1 MKILLSGMTIKVL
14 DRVRHFAE
22 EQPCL
27 INQEL
32 CDSSECCI
40 KPMVTVH
47 SVRLQ
52 NELPFPSDLGQF
64 VMMFEIEV
72 EVDESDPS
80 SVAVVRAIMEIVY
93 DDHGIDFS

>member
-1 MKILLSGMTIKVL
+1 MTIKVL
-14 DRVRHFAE
+14 DRIRHFVE

-27 INQEL
+27 TNQEL
-32 CDSSECCI
+32 CDSNEWGL

-52 NELPFPSDLGQF
+52 NEVPFPSVSGQF

-72 EVDESDPS
+72 EIDKSDPN